1 LETYT
6 ETKDITD
13 SDGNTFTCLYSLVY
27 DANRKVVYRRQS
39 SVKCEPNTNGRQ
51 TVEDVVIEAIGKKVS
66 VTYQPRP
73 NKTGIKKVVLSNYVA
88 PATEAPATE
97 APTEAP
103 AVTGTAEGSMMD
115 CTCKPN
121 TTMMEA
127 MMSEMESEMSSMTMP
142 AGRAI
147 RYLKK
152 SEGGMTKFKPM
163 PVKKLSVASV
173 RQFLLQGLIDSQTQ
187 AIQSNAEEMAMEMMQ
202 QQIEEMLAS
211 GQLEQMVTEFVS
223 SGQLEQMA
231 TEFMSSPETEQMMDE
246 IMAEVMRPPTD
257 EEMEQMMAMMESM
270 KPSEEE
276 MQAMMESM
284 KPTEEEKAEMEA
296 QWQEMMSMLMSEE
309 EMAQMQTM
317 MAAME
322 NMENNGGLMGMMES
336 MGMNGGMAE
345 MMGKMEMQLMC
356 KCSPSTMAM
365 TMAG

>member
-1 LETYT
+1 
-6 ETKDITD
+6 
-13 SDGNTFTCLYSLVY
+13 
-27 DANRKVVYRRQS
+27 
-39 SVKCEPNTNGRQ
+39 
-51 TVEDVVIEAIGKKVS
+51 
-66 VTYQPRP
+66 
-73 NKTGIKKVVLSNYVA
+73 
-88 PATEAPATE
+88 
-97 APTEAP
+97 
-103 AVTGTAEGSMMD
+103 
-115 CTCKPN
+115 
-121 TTMMEA
+121 
-127 MMSEMESEMSSMTMP
+127 
-142 AGRAI
+142 
-147 RYLKK
+147 
-152 SEGGMTKFKPM
+152 MTKFKPM

-202 QQIEEMLAS
+202 QQIEEMLA
-211 GQLEQMVTEFVS
+211 

-284 KPTEEEKAEMEA
+284 KPTEEEKAGMEA

-322 NMENNGGLMGMMES
+322 NME
-336 MGMNGGMAE
+336 
-345 MMGKMEMQLMC
+345 
-356 KCSPSTMAM
+356 
-365 TMAG
+365 